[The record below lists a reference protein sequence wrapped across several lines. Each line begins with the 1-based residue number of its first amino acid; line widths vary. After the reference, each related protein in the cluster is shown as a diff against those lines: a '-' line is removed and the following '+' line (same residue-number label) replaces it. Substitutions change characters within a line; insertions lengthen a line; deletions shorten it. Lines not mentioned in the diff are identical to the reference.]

1 MEINMKKVI
10 LASALVCAAG
20 VVQADQRPQWNQV
33 SVAYQSADVE
43 GETVT
48 GFGLGGSALLSE
60 NIFVA
65 GAFSRLSDDVE
76 LFGDTLEMDL
86 NTVSFGLGFRHGLSV
101 NTDLF
106 AIVSY
111 EDIEVDAAYMGESG
125 SASDNGYGLTG
136 GFRSMLS
143 ESFEISGSLGY
154 VNIDDESETSVAVGA
169 DYFFTDTVSIGL
181 GHAMA
186 DDVDTTSISLSVYF

>member
-1 MEINMKKVI
+1 MKKVI

-20 VVQADQRPQWNQV
+20 AVQADQRPQWNQV

-65 GAFSRLSDDVE
+65 GAFSQLSDDVE
-76 LFGDTLEMDL
+76 VYGDTLEVDL
-86 NTVSFGLGFRHGLSV
+86 NLVSLGVGFRHELSA

-106 AIVSY
+106 AVVSY
-111 EDIEVDAAYMGESG
+111 EDQELDIAYVGESG
-125 SASDNGYGLTG
+125 SYSDNGYGLAG

-154 VNIDDESETSVAVGA
+154 VSIDDESDTTVAIGA
-169 DYFFTDTVSIGL
+169 DYFLTDTVSIGL